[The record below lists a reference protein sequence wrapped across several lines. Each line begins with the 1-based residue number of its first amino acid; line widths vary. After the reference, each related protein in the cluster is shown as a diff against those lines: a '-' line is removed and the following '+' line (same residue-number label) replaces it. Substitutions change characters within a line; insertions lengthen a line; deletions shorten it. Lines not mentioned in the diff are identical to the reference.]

1 FVCRLLHLKII
12 SLKNPLQIGLCNKA
26 KYEYKIKVINL
37 SFQFLLKC
45 YLFFKINRVL
55 CKLQLFIILK
65 CELL

>member
-1 FVCRLLHLKII
+1 MSHFKFYSAVSILAFLSPYQFFI
-12 SLKNPLQIGLCNKA
+12 

>member
-1 FVCRLLHLKII
+1 FYKFFLLIVSILAFLSTYQFFI
-12 SLKNPLQIGLCNKA
+12 